1 VRDRPD
7 GGENVTKAATSTN
20 AIPLE
25 TSMSGAVPL
34 ESILCTE
41 ELHRRPSRPPDYEKE
56 NQALVKLVSALA
68 DSPSTILQTLAETIL
83 DITRC
88 DSAGLS
94 LLTRDG
100 KTPDACGKRFFWP
113 AIAGM
118 WNPHVGG
125 GTPRNFGPCGDVLD
139 QNRTLLF
146 RHFERRYP
154 YLQPVIPAAEECL
167 LVPFHVAGEA
177 VGTIWAIMH
186 SDRPKFDAEDDRVMA
201 SLGKFASSAYQ
212 ALIHIEDLKFQ
223 VTEREKAEA
232 EVRELARGL
241 EAKIRRLDEANV
253 VGMVMWNLEGAIT
266 AANDAFL
273 RMVQYDRVDL
283 ASGRVL
289 WTDLTPV
296 EWRGHDERA
305 VADLKAT
312 GIFQTFEKEY
322 FRKDGSRVPVLLGGA
337 LFEGSGKEGVAFV
350 LDLSEQKRVER
361 ALRRSEGF
369 LAQGQHLSRIGS
381 FSWRVATDEITWS
394 EQLYRIY
401 ELEIGVPVT
410 VELIRTRVHPE
421 DVSLIEKMKMVH
433 QAAEGGNDFEWQYR
447 LVTPD
452 HSIKYMHAVAHAT
465 RDQDGQLEYVAVV
478 QDVTAQRLT
487 EEARD
492 KARSELAHMAR
503 VMSLGTL
510 TASIAHELNQPLSG
524 IVTNASTCMRML
536 ATDPPNVDGARE
548 TARRTI
554 RDGNR
559 ASEVVT
565 RLRAL
570 FSKKDALTESVDLND
585 ASREVIA
592 LSLSELQ
599 RNRVSVHPEFA
610 DDLPPVTG
618 DRVQL
623 QQVILNLLRNASD
636 AMSGVDGRLRQL
648 TIRTQRDEGDRV
660 RLSVKDAGTGFEPES
675 MNRLF
680 EAFYTTKR
688 DGMGM
693 GLSVSRS
700 IIENHHGL
708 LWSQPNDGP
717 GATFSF
723 SVPCAAKAVADA
735 ASHERNV
742 VKDQQRAPRQG

>member
-1 VRDRPD
+1 MRGPAKPKTDVPLD
-7 GGENVTKAATSTN
+7 AS
-20 AIPLE
+20 IPY
-25 TSMSGAVPL
+25 SDVPL
-34 ESILCTE
+34 EAILCTE
-41 ELHRRPSRPPDYEKE
+41 ELHSRASRPPDYEKE
-56 NQALVKLVSALA
+56 NRALVKLVSALA

-83 DITRC
+83 DITQC

-94 LLTRDG
+94 LLTEDG
-100 KTPDACGKRFFWP
+100 KTPDVCGKSFYWP

-154 YLQPVIPAAEECL
+154 YLLPVIPAAEECL
-167 LVPFHVAGEA
+167 LVPFYVAGES

-186 SDRPKFDAEDDRVMA
+186 SDRRKFDAEDDRVMA

-223 VTEREKAEA
+223 VSERENAEA

-241 EAKIRRLDEANV
+241 EAKIRRLVEANV
-253 VGMVMWNLEGAIT
+253 VGIVMWNLEGEIT
-266 AANDAFL
+266 AANEAFL
-273 RMVQYDRVDL
+273 RVVQYDREDL
-283 ASGRVL
+283 ASGRVR
-289 WTDLTPV
+289 WTDLTPA

-305 VADLKAT
+305 VADIKAT
-312 GIFQTFEKEY
+312 GIFQPFEKEY

-337 LFEGSGKEGVAFV
+337 LFEGGGNEGVAFV
-350 LDLSEQKRVER
+350 LDLSEQKRAER
-361 ALRRSEGF
+361 ALRRSEAF
-369 LAQGQHLSRIGS
+369 LAEGQYLSQIGS

-394 EQLYRIY
+394 EQLYRMH

-410 VELIRTRVHPE
+410 LELIRTRVHPE
-421 DVSLIEKMKMVH
+421 DVSLIEKMRMVD
-433 QAAEGGNDFEWQYR
+433 QAPDGVNDFEWQYR
-447 LVTPD
+447 LMMPD

-465 RDQDGQLEYVAVV
+465 RDQDGQLEYIAAV
-478 QDVTAQRLT
+478 QDVTARRLA
-487 EEARD
+487 EEALD
-492 KARSELAHMAR
+492 KARSELAHVAR

-565 RLRAL
+565 RLRTL
-570 FSKKDALTESVDLND
+570 FSKKDPTTESVDLND
-585 ASREVIA
+585 ATREVIA
-592 LSLSELQ
+592 LSSNELQ
-599 RNRVSVHPEFA
+599 RSRVTLRHEFA
-610 DDLPPVTG
+610 DDLPAVTG

-636 AMSGVDGRLRQL
+636 AMSGVEDRPRQL
-648 TIRTQRDEGDRV
+648 TIRTERDEGDRV
-660 RLSVKDAGTGFEPES
+660 KLSVQDAGTGFEPKS

-680 EAFYTTKR
+680 EAFYTTKS

-700 IIENHHGL
+700 IIENHDGR
-708 LWSQPNDGP
+708 LWAARNEGP

-723 SVPCAAKAVADA
+723 SIPCEAKAGTGVSRDENA
-735 ASHERNV
+735 V
-742 VKDQQRAPRQG
+742 TDQKHTARHG